1 VNELKTVNIKGKEYV
16 QVNERIKYFR
26 EQYGDEG
33 RINTEILEHVD
44 NAIIIKASIIVNGQI
59 VATGMARERDGDGF
73 INKTSYVE
81 NCETSAIGRALGNFG
96 IGIDASVASY
106 EEVANAN
113 LQQQNP
119 VKSFDNSAEVKI
131 WKSCAERNRTIKA
144 MVQCFLDQDVD
155 SALEVRNEMTDQQV
169 KDLAGEMD
177 NNFYEGVYGGD
188 IIKFFKEIKG

>member
-26 EQYGDEG
+26 EHYGEEG
-33 RINTEILEHVD
+33 RINTEILEHVN
-44 NAIIIKASIIVNGQI
+44 NAIIIKASIIVNDQV

-119 VKSFDNSAEVKI
+119 VKSFDNTAEVKI
-131 WKSCAERNRTIKA
+131 WKSKAERNRTIKA
-144 MVQCFLDQDVD
+144 MVQCFIDQDANT
-155 SALEVRNEMTDQQV
+155 ALEVRNEMTNRQV
-169 KDLAGEMD
+169 KDLADEMV
-177 NNFYEGVYGGD
+177 NHFYEGVNGAD